1 MVTSILP
8 KNKQKNG
15 FNYYDTSGR
24 LVFVE
29 FLKEF
34 EDTKKAFQNYLT
46 FSTTYVYNIG
56 KAKRIKNIEI

>member
-1 MVTSILP
+1 MVPQVKLFRP
-8 KNKQKNG
+8 
-15 FNYYDTSGR
+15 F
-24 LVFVE
+24 FV
-29 FLKEF
+29 KI